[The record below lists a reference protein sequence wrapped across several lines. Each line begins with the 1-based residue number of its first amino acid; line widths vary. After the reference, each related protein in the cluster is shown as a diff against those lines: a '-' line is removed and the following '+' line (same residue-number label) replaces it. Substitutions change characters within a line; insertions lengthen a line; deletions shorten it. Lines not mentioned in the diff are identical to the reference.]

1 MTPAEFSGKVA
12 VVAGGALGIGR
23 AAAWRMAQD
32 GASVVICGD
41 QEDQVELA
49 VAELREE
56 ELEVRGLRA
65 DVTSSVDMGRLVS
78 FTTDAYGGVDVL
90 VNSAGV
96 QRYGTV
102 VQTEEEVWD
111 EVLNVNLKGIYLASK
126 HAIPEMKK
134 RGEGAIVNLSS
145 VQAFASQKGVA
156 AYTASK
162 GGVNALTRAMAVDHA
177 QEDIRVNAV
186 CPASVDTPMLR
197 WAADLFK
204 GSKSVEETVE
214 GWGRT
219 HPLGRVAKP
228 EEVAEVI
235 AFLAGPRARFVTGS
249 EYKVDGGLLAALG
262 VTLPSPKRPLNHGR
276 TRRRRHGSPR
286 DRAFQEV

>member
-1 MTPAEFSGKVA
+1 MAEFSGKVA
-12 VVAGGALGIGR
+12 IVTGGALGIGR
-23 AAAWRMAQD
+23 AAARKLARE
-32 GASVVICGD
+32 GASVVICSD
-41 QEDQVELA
+41 REEQVEGT
-49 VAELREE
+49 VAGLRDDG
-56 ELEVRGLRA
+56 LEVRGLRE
-65 DVTSSVDMGRLVS
+65 DVTSSADMKRLMD
-78 FTTDAYGGVDVL
+78 FAAETYGGVDVL

-102 VQTEEEVWD
+102 VETEEEVWD
-111 EVLNVNLKGIYLASK
+111 EVLDVNLKGIYLASR

-134 RGEGAIVNLSS
+134 RGGGAIVNLSS

-162 GGVNALTRAMAVDHA
+162 GAINALTRAMAVDHA
-177 QEDIRVNAV
+177 QENIRVNAV

-204 GSKSVEETVE
+204 GNKSAEETVE
-214 GWGRT
+214 DWGRT

-228 EEVAEVI
+228 EEVAEVV

-262 VTLPSPKRPLNHGR
+262 VALP
-276 TRRRRHGSPR
+276 
-286 DRAFQEV
+286 E